1 MKFFRYYKEG
11 NYLRF
16 TKLYPKF
23 IAIVDCSV
31 EPPKIREMI
40 PGTCSPDQI
49 VYNLDEL
56 YLFLNSKY
64 FQELVHPVT
73 SQDPL

>member
-11 NYLRF
+11 NYLKF

-23 IAIVDCSV
+23 IAIVDCNG

-56 YLFLNSKY
+56 YAFLDSKH
-64 FQELVHPVT
+64 FQELIHPET
-73 SQDPL
+73 IQ